1 MLATHDRASHRADT
15 RTCPPIGIC
24 VKTRAAQDRAL
35 PRTVTRLP
43 IELAIVSLQQVSL
56 QQVSLQQV
64 SLVQDSEGMV
74 AWGDWITLILAN
86 GMRA

>member
-56 QQVSLQQV
+56 QQVSL
-64 SLVQDSEGMV
+64 VQDSEGMV